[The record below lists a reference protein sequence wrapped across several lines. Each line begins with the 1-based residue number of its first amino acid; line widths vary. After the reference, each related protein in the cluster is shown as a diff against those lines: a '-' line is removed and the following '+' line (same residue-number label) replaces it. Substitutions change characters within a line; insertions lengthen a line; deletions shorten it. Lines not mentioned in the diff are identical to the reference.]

1 MEYYIPISRRL
12 FEHQLWCE
20 ERIYSRFEAW
30 LDLIQSARFEDTKQ
44 LIGNRFIEVKRGQI
58 LASLR
63 FLAGRWQWS
72 TKKVNSFL
80 DLLIQD
86 KMIIKETPKET
97 GQTVITICNYDKYNS
112 QIIREETSNTV
123 SGTEII
129 SSDSKTTYNGNYGL
143 NAQWTLWNGNKRL
156 NAIKQKKTGQQIA
169 GLTVAETE
177 NSLQEQIAQIF
188 IQILYADESVKINQ
202 NTLQVS
208 QATYDR
214 GKELFHKGSIS
225 KADLAQLESQVGS
238 DKYQL
243 VISESSLRDYKL
255 QLKQLLELDGTEEM
269 DLVLP
274 ELADEHVL
282 QPLPAQED
290 VYQQALASRPEIQSS
305 KLSIENSKLDIS
317 VAKAG
322 YLPTISLSAST
333 GSMTNSASDNS
344 WSKQMKYGWN
354 NMIGLNINIPI
365 FDNRQNKSAV
375 QKARLQYDSSLLDLI
390 NKQKELY
397 KNIESL
403 WLDATNAQEQYAA
416 AESKLKSSQASYEMV
431 SEQFNLGMKNTVE
444 LLTEKNNLLSAQQQ
458 RIQAKYMA
466 ILDRTLLNFYA
477 GQDIKL

>member
-1 MEYYIPISRRL
+1 M
-12 FEHQLWCE
+12 
-20 ERIYSRFEAW
+20 
-30 LDLIQSARFEDTKQ
+30 
-44 LIGNRFIEVKRGQI
+44 
-58 LASLR
+58 
-63 FLAGRWQWS
+63 
-72 TKKVNSFL
+72 
-80 DLLIQD
+80 
-86 KMIIKETPKET
+86 
-97 GQTVITICNYDKYNS
+97 
-112 QIIREETSNTV
+112 
-123 SGTEII
+123 
-129 SSDSKTTYNGNYGL
+129 
-143 NAQWTLWNGNKRL
+143 
-156 NAIKQKKTGQQIA
+156 
-169 GLTVAETE
+169 
-177 NSLQEQIAQIF
+177 
-188 IQILYADESVKINQ
+188 KINQ

-274 ELADEHVL
+274 EFADEHVL

-365 FDNRQNKSAV
+365 FDNRQNK
-375 QKARLQYDSSLLDLI
+375 KCC
-390 NKQKELY
+390 
-397 KNIESL
+397 
-403 WLDATNAQEQYAA
+403 
-416 AESKLKSSQASYEMV
+416 AEGT
-431 SEQFNLGMKNTVE
+431 F
-444 LLTEKNNLLSAQQQ
+444 
-458 RIQAKYMA
+458 A
-466 ILDRTLLNFYA
+466 I
-477 GQDIKL
+477 